1 MGEQATISSTGKQ
14 TAKLEP
20 EHNELFAVV
29 IAWCADEPARI
40 GEVAFIEPGVT
51 ETLGRGEGDG
61 EPRVRFFRQR
71 PGRLTPTEPLIG
83 RALSRNQLTL
93 KGGTDDCV
101 VTRLGRC
108 PLFVNGLLVD
118 TAVLGIGDTLL
129 LRGQLLL
136 YCTRRTRS
144 TPAPAYLAEGDL
156 PAFGEPDGDGILGE
170 APAIWHLREQIAF
183 VAKASKHVLLH
194 GESGTGK
201 ELVAHAIHRL
211 SARKAKTF
219 VARNAATLPAS
230 LIDAE
235 LFGNAKNYPNA
246 GMPERPGL
254 IGDADGGTLFLDEIG
269 ELPLEQQGHFLRVL
283 DSRGEYQRLGDSTTR
298 RSVFVLVAA
307 TNRETRALKHDV
319 LARLPLRIEVPPLDA
334 RREDIP
340 LLVRHLLLLA
350 AKTSPELGG
359 RFVVRGGSRDEIR
372 VEPELVDALMR
383 RAYETNIREL
393 DAVLWRAMGRSTG
406 DTVIL
411 TYELR
416 QEGTPV
422 ERHGEPGAEQIRA
435 ALKQADGNNTAAAQI
450 LGLKNRFAL
459 YRLMKRLGVDG
470 GQSEE

>member
-1 MGEQATISSTGKQ
+1 MGEQATISSTGKES
-14 TAKLEP
+14 TRLEA
-20 EHNELFAVV
+20 EQNELFALV

-71 PGRLTPTEPLIG
+71 PGRLTPTEPLVG

-93 KGGTDDCV
+93 KGGTDDCG

-118 TAVLGIGDTLL
+118 TAVLGVGDTLL

-136 YCTRRTRS
+136 YCTRRDRS
-144 TPAPAYLAEGDL
+144 TSAPAYLTEGDL
-156 PAFGEPDGDGILGE
+156 PAFGEPDGHGILGE
-170 APAIWHLREQIAF
+170 APTIWHLREQLAF

-201 ELVAHAIHRL
+201 ELAAHAIHRL
-211 SARKAKTF
+211 SPRKARTF

-235 LFGNAKNYPNA
+235 LFGNARNYPNA

-254 IGDADGGTLFLDEIG
+254 IGDADAGTLFLDEIG

-307 TNRETRALKHDV
+307 TNREPRALKHDV
-319 LARLPLRIEVPPLDA
+319 LARLPLRIEVPALDA

-350 AKTSPELGG
+350 AKATPELGA
-359 RFVVRGGSRDEIR
+359 RFVVHGGPRDEVRI
-372 VEPELVDALMR
+372 EPELLEVLMSR
-383 RAYETNIREL
+383 TYETNVREL
-393 DAVLWRAMGRSTG
+393 DAILWRAMGASTG

-411 TYELR
+411 TDELR
-416 QEGTPV
+416 KERTPV
-422 ERHGEPGAEQIRA
+422 ERNGEPGVEQIRA
-435 ALKQADGNNTAAAQI
+435 ALKQADGNHTGAARI

-459 YRLMKRLGVDG
+459 YRLMKRLGVDAG
-470 GQSEE
+470 ESEE